1 MYKYL
6 PYTVQCKSV
15 DVTIIQ
21 FVFQVYSYFTALGAA
36 IECKKCSGITVNLKY
51 IGLQWFTV
59 LCTHVSMCPIFT
71 VCWHKTAI
79 LAQPETALIV
89 CCETL
94 GPKISGYNFKQ
105 AFTTLGFSMET
116 TNWSLGRNR
125 LSFVNHKCTARVC
138 HGLQII
144 CSQPTKLVRY
154 NLILVISGYFGYI
167 AHTCF

>member
-1 MYKYL
+1 MSRSALICFLNSDYV
-6 PYTVQCKSV
+6 TVISLHLEQQSNV
-15 DVTIIQ
+15 
-21 FVFQVYSYFTALGAA
+21 
-36 IECKKCSGITVNLKY
+36 KKCSGITVNLKY

-94 GPKISGYNFKQ
+94 GPEISRYNFNQ
-105 AFTTLGFSMET
+105 DFTTLGFSMET

-125 LSFVNHKCTARVC
+125 LSFVNHKCTAQS
-138 HGLQII
+138 LPWFANNLF
-144 CSQPTKLVRY
+144 PTNQLVRY
-154 NLILVISGYFGYI
+154 NLILVISGYFAYT